1 MQQKITTPI
10 AKGLVIG
17 LIMIMISTVI
27 AVMGENSN
35 TALQWLVYLVFI
47 GGIIWAISSYGKQVN
62 YNSTFGNYFAH
73 GFKISAIVTI
83 LMIIFLIIFMML
95 FPDFKEKAMAIARTD
110 MASKNYSAE
119 DTERGIEIANKF
131 FTPLLIGSALLTYLI
146 LGCIASLIGA
156 AITKKNPR
164 PLDEYNEIGQ

>member
-83 LMIIFLIIFMML
+83 LMIVFLVIFISI
-95 FPDFKEKAMAIARTD
+95 FPDFKEKAMEIAKKD
-110 MASKNYSAE
+110 MASKKYSAE
-119 DTERGIEIANKF
+119 EAENGLKWARSF
-131 FTPLLIGSALLTYLI
+131 FTVLVIGGALLTYLI
-146 LGCIASLIGA
+146 LGSIASLIGA
-156 AITKKNPR
+156 AITKKDPR